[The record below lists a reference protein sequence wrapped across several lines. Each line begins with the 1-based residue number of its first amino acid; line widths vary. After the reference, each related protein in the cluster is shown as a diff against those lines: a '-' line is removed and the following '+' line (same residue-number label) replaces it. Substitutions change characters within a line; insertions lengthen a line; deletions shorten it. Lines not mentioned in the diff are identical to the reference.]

1 MVSPVFYSL
10 FGRFDARRPP
20 CADEKAGKPDKDA
33 ARPRSQVKLRQA
45 ARFETQPTRAH
56 QARAWAAKPTGVET
70 SKASTRPGCRRGDS
84 LSRGVRTRAHAR
96 VRPPAFGSLSRQRAK
111 FKPPSTLPRAEARPD
126 LRAMNPS
133 ELNTH
138 AAPQWRTTHAR
149 VLRAR
154 RRLRQLHRRLRHAKL
169 SRNG

>member
-1 MVSPVFYSL
+1 MISPLFYSL

-20 CADEKAGKPDKDA
+20 CADGKRSSLTETRRGRAAKAKRPPVLKLNRQGLTKRELGPQSLRESKLQKLRLGRVA
-33 ARPRSQVKLRQA
+33 EGEILWAAAYAPTRGHVLPPSEVSAANAQKFKAPLRSPACARPA
-45 ARFETQPTRAH
+45 
-56 QARAWAAKPTGVET
+56 
-70 SKASTRPGCRRGDS
+70 
-84 LSRGVRTRAHAR
+84 
-96 VRPPAFGSLSRQRAK
+96 
-111 FKPPSTLPRAEARPD
+111 D
-126 LRAMNPS
+126 LRAMNPA

-154 RRLRQLHRRLRHAKL
+154 RRLRQLHRRRHAKL